1 MLCEGEEVDAATM
14 EKWLTDEDC
23 VYSTE
28 TKGVMDMANFM
39 AEEGFLEN
47 EGPKTFSDLAF
58 DNVKGN

>member
-1 MLCEGEEVDAATM
+1 M
-14 EKWLTDEDC
+14 EKWLTDKDC

-47 EGPKTFSDLAF
+47 EGPKDFSDLAF